1 MQNSLKTRS
10 TYWQILPYIQ
20 QQKQTIA
27 KALVC
32 TLGFTV
38 FWPIMAWLIGE
49 TASKF
54 VGTGDF
60 KGFTKLAAASAIIFL
75 IRSIIQYGQD
85 TLMAKAALTIALEIR
100 KKTYTHLQ
108 KLNIGYFE
116 TAKTGDLS
124 YRLTEDIDRIGEVI
138 NKFFHQFIPSILQLI
153 VIIGYMIYLNWQLTL
168 GALIII
174 PLMALLISWFGEKLL
189 RYSRESQ
196 DRISDLSSLLTEVFS
211 GIRLIKAF
219 VAEDYEIARFAEEA
233 EKNRRAKYLSER
245 IKALQFIVVGFPEAV
260 SIILLFLLGGWQI
273 EQGNLT
279 GSQFI
284 SYIAGA
290 ALLIDPIATTTA
302 NYGDFKQG
310 EASSDRIFELLAI
323 APTVVEKPGALEL
336 PHVTG
341 KVEYRNINFAYPPQS
356 PLGKGG
362 KESQPPLG
370 KGGKESQPPL
380 DKGGK
385 ESQSPLGKGGKESQP
400 PLDKGG
406 RESQSPLGKGGKESQ
421 PPLDKGGREPQ
432 PSLDKGGK
440 EPQPSLD
447 KGGKEPHP
455 PLDKGGQGGVPI
467 LQNMSLLALP
477 GEMIALVGASGAG
490 KTTLVNL
497 LPRFYDPQAGQV
509 LIDGID
515 VQDVTLN
522 TLRRQI
528 GIVPQETI
536 LFSGT
541 IAQNIA
547 FGRSFYELKDV
558 EKAAEIA
565 NAHQFISEF
574 PDGYQTWVG
583 ERGVNL
589 SGGQKQR
596 IAIARAVLLNPRIL
610 ILDEAT
616 SALDSESE
624 ALVQEAL
631 ERLMQDRT
639 VFIIAHRL
647 ATVRKA
653 DRILVLE
660 KGRVVESGTHEELLE
675 KGDRYARYYAQQF
688 S

>member
-20 QQKQTIA
+20 QQKGTIA

-32 TLGFTV
+32 TLGFTI

-100 KKTYTHLQ
+100 KKVYTHLQ

-116 TAKTGDLS
+116 TAQTGDLS

-153 VIIGYMIYLNWQLTL
+153 VIVGYMIYLNWQLTL

-323 APTVVEKPGALEL
+323 LPTVVEKPGALEL

-356 PLGKGG
+356 PLDKGGQEPQSPLYKGGQEPQSPLYKGG
-362 KESQPPLG
+362 KEPQSPLY
-370 KGGKESQPPL
+370 KGGKEP
-380 DKGGK
+380 
-385 ESQSPLGKGGKESQP
+385 QSPI
-400 PLDKGG
+400 
-406 RESQSPLGKGGKESQ
+406 
-421 PPLDKGGREPQ
+421 
-432 PSLDKGGK
+432 DKGGK
-440 EPQPSLD
+440 EPQPPID
-447 KGGKEPHP
+447 KGGKEPQP
-455 PLDKGGQGGVPI
+455 PLYKGGKEPQPPLYKGGQGGVPI

-497 LPRFYDPQAGQV
+497 LPRFYDPQVGQV

-547 FGRSFYELKDV
+547 FGRSYYELKDV

-675 KGDRYARYYAQQF
+675 KGDRYAGYYAQQF